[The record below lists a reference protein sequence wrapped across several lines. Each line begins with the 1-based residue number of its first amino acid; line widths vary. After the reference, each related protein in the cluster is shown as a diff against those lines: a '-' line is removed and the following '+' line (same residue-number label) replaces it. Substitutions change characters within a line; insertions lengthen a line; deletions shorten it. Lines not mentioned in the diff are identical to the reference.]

1 MLSDHVELSGPLV
14 SGTGTNGRV
23 ANVLYLDP
31 GPDFGPA
38 PEKKTEKIRG

>member
-38 PEKKTEKIRG
+38 LGKIQRKIRG